1 MSIEFITLFMF
12 NFNFICDNEGKEQ
25 KFVVQATNEEQA
37 KKMFEEE
44 HFLQPKYKYGLI
56 IKKVKQV

>member
-1 MSIEFITLFMF
+1 MF
-12 NFNFICDNEGKEQ
+12 NFHFICDNEGKEQ